1 MRIRREEAS
10 GSKDRLILFIKRNSH
25 ITRVCGNYTIELLV
39 GFESKCASEF
49 NYTNS
54 AR

>member
-10 GSKDRLILFIKRNSH
+10 GSKDLLFIKRNSH